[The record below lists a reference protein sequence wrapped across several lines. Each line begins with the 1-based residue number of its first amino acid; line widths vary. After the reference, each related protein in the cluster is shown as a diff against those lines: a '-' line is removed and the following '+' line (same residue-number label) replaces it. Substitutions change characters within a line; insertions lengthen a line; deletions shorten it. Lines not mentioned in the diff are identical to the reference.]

1 MQAIND
7 YVIIDIIK
15 EEPKKVSGLILTDET
30 DESNRYKKANI
41 ISVGNLVEGVKEG
54 NSIFYDKHAGHDIGY
69 NDKLYKV
76 IRMRDIV
83 LVAVSY
89 THLTLP
95 TTPYV

>member
-30 DESNRYKKANI
+30 DEGNRYKKANI
-41 ISVGNLVEGVKEG
+41 ISVGNLVEGVKKG
-54 NSIFYDKHAGHDIGY
+54 DVIFYDKHAGHAIGY
-69 NDKLYKV
+69 NDELYGV

-83 LVAVSY
+83 LVE
-89 THLTLP
+89 
-95 TTPYV
+95 

>member
-7 YVIIDIIK
+7 YVIVNIIK

-41 ISVGNLVEGVKEG
+41 ISVGNIVEGVKEG
-54 NSIFYDKHAGHDIGY
+54 DTIFYDKHAGHDIGY
-69 NDKLYKV
+69 NNELYRV

-83 LVAVSY
+83 LVE
-89 THLTLP
+89 
-95 TTPYV
+95 